1 VSDLL
6 KKICFSDMTTKHIL
20 AITGG
25 VGGAKLA
32 LGLSKLLGPEDL
44 SFMVNT
50 GDDFT
55 HLGFP
60 ISPDI
65 DTLLYTLSGT
75 CNTDTGW
82 GRSEES
88 WQFMQALKEMGA
100 ETWFALGDKDLAM
113 HVERRRLLDSGLTL
127 GAATAALARSFG
139 IAHRILPMSND
150 RVSTRVLTRQGKMD
164 FQHYFVREKCEPPV
178 TGFEFEGATQA
189 LVHPDISELL
199 NSPGLK
205 GIILCPSNPFVSID
219 PILSIPGFREQLKA
233 CRAPVIAV
241 SPVIGGAAV
250 KGPTVKMMQELKIP
264 NTADSVASH
273 YAEFLDGFVVDIKDS
288 ALTGVI
294 ENMSINSLATN
305 TLMKTLEDRIDLART
320 CLEFIDQLVRR

>member
-1 VSDLL
+1 
-6 KKICFSDMTTKHIL
+6 MTTKHIL

-75 CNTDTGW
+75 CNTETGW
-82 GRSEES
+82 GRSEEG

-127 GAATAALARSFG
+127 GAATASLAKSFG

-164 FQHYFVREKCEPPV
+164 FQHYFVREKCEPSV
-178 TGFEFEGATQA
+178 TGFEFEGAAQA
-189 LVHPDISELL
+189 LIHPDISELL

-219 PILSIPGFREQLKA
+219 PILSIHGFREQLKA

-250 KGPTVKMMQELKIP
+250 KGPTVKMMRELDIP
-264 NTADSVASH
+264 NTADSVALH
-273 YAEFLDGFVVDIKDS
+273 YADFLDGFVVDIKDGD
-288 ALTGVI
+288 LI
-294 ENMSINSLATN
+294 HIIDKMNINSVVSN
-305 TLMKTLEDRIDLART
+305 ILMKTLEDRIDLART

>member
-1 VSDLL
+1 
-6 KKICFSDMTTKHIL
+6 MTTKHIL

-32 LGLSKLLGPEDL
+32 LGLSKLLGPDDL

-65 DTLLYTLSGT
+65 DTLVYTLSGT
-75 CNTDTGW
+75 CNTETGW
-82 GRSEES
+82 GRSEEG
-88 WQFMQALKEMGA
+88 WQFMQALKELGA

-113 HVERRRLLDSGLTL
+113 HVERRRLLERGLTL
-127 GAATAALARSFG
+127 GAATASLAKSFG

-150 RVSTRVLTRQGKMD
+150 RVSTCVLTRQGKMD
-164 FQHYFVREKCEPPV
+164 FQHYFVREKCEPSV
-178 TGFEFEGATQA
+178 TGFEFAGAAQA
-189 LVHPDISELL
+189 LVNPDISELL
-199 NSPGLK
+199 DSPGLK

-219 PILSIPGFREQLKA
+219 PILAIRGFREQLKT

-250 KGPTVKMMQELKIP
+250 KGPTVKMMRELNIP
-264 NTADSVASH
+264 NTADSVALH
-273 YAEFLDGFVVDIKDS
+273 YADFLDGFIVDIKDGD
-288 ALTGVI
+288 LVDKI
-294 ENMSINSLATN
+294 EKMDINSVASR

-320 CLEFIDQLVRR
+320 CLEFIDQLGACRT

>member
-1 VSDLL
+1 
-6 KKICFSDMTTKHIL
+6 MTTKHIL

-65 DTLLYTLSGT
+65 DTLVYTLSGT
-75 CNTDTGW
+75 CNTETGW
-82 GRSEES
+82 GRSEEG

-113 HVERRRLLDSGLTL
+113 HVERRRLLDSGFTL
-127 GAATAALARSFG
+127 AAATASLARSFG
-139 IAHRILPMSND
+139 IVHQILPMSND
-150 RVSTRVLTRQGKMD
+150 RVSTRVLTRQGTMD
-164 FQHYFVREKCEPPV
+164 FQHYFVREKCEPSV
-178 TGFEFEGATQA
+178 TGFEFEGAEVA
-189 LVHPDISELL
+189 HINPDIIDLL

-205 GIILCPSNPFVSID
+205 GVVLCPSNPYVSID

-250 KGPTVKMMQELKIP
+250 KGPTVKMMQELNIP

-288 ALTGVI
+288 DLTAVI
-294 ENMSINSLATN
+294 ENMSINSFATD
-305 TLMKTLEDRIDLART
+305 TLMKTLGDRINLGRT
-320 CLEFIDQLVRR
+320 CLEFIDQLSRR

>member
-1 VSDLL
+1 
-6 KKICFSDMTTKHIL
+6 MTTKHIL

-75 CNTDTGW
+75 CNTETGW
-82 GRSEES
+82 GRSEEG

-127 GAATAALARSFG
+127 GAATASLAKSFG

-164 FQHYFVREKCEPPV
+164 FQHYFVREKCEPSV
-178 TGFEFEGATQA
+178 TGFEFEGAAQA

-219 PILSIPGFREQLKA
+219 PILSIHGFREQLKT

-250 KGPTVKMMQELKIP
+250 KGPTVKMMRELDIP
-264 NTADSVASH
+264 NTADSVALH
-273 YAEFLDGFVVDIKDS
+273 YADFLDGFVVDFQDGDLINIIDK
-288 ALTGVI
+288 
-294 ENMSINSLATN
+294 MSINSVVSN
-305 TLMKTLEDRIDLART
+305 ILMKTLKDRIDLART
-320 CLEFIDQLVRR
+320 CLEFIDQLVKR

>member
-1 VSDLL
+1 
-6 KKICFSDMTTKHIL
+6 MTTKHIL

-32 LGLSKLLGPEDL
+32 LGLSKLLGPDDL

-65 DTLLYTLSGT
+65 DTLVYTLSGT
-75 CNTDTGW
+75 CNTETGW
-82 GRSEES
+82 GRSEEG
-88 WQFMQALKEMGA
+88 WQFMQALKELGA

-113 HVERRRLLDSGLTL
+113 HVERRRLLERGLTL
-127 GAATAALARSFG
+127 GAATASLAKSFG

-150 RVSTRVLTRQGKMD
+150 RVSTCVLTRQGKMD
-164 FQHYFVREKCEPPV
+164 FQHYFVREKCEPSV
-178 TGFEFEGATQA
+178 TGFEFAGAAQA
-189 LVHPDISELL
+189 LVNPDISELL
-199 NSPGLK
+199 DSPGLK

-219 PILSIPGFREQLKA
+219 PILAIRGFREQLKT

-250 KGPTVKMMQELKIP
+250 KGPTVKMMRELNIP
-264 NTADSVASH
+264 NTADSVALH
-273 YAEFLDGFVVDIKDS
+273 YADFLDGFIVDIKDGD
-288 ALTGVI
+288 LVDKI
-294 ENMSINSLATN
+294 EKMDINSVASR

>member
-1 VSDLL
+1 
-6 KKICFSDMTTKHIL
+6 MTTKHIL

-32 LGLSKLLGPEDL
+32 LGLSKLLGPDDL

-65 DTLLYTLSGT
+65 DTLVYTLSGT
-75 CNTDTGW
+75 CNTETGW
-82 GRSEES
+82 GRSEEG
-88 WQFMQALKEMGA
+88 WQFMQALKELGA

-127 GAATAALARSFG
+127 GAATASLAKSFG

-150 RVSTRVLTRQGKMD
+150 RVSTCVLTRQGKMD
-164 FQHYFVREKCEPPV
+164 FQHYFVREKCEPSV
-178 TGFEFEGATQA
+178 TGFEFAGAAQA
-189 LVHPDISELL
+189 LVNPDISELL
-199 NSPGLK
+199 DSPGLK

-219 PILSIPGFREQLKA
+219 PILAIRGFREQLKT
-233 CRAPVIAV
+233 CLAPVIAV

-250 KGPTVKMMQELKIP
+250 KGPTVKMMRELNIP
-264 NTADSVASH
+264 NTADSVALH
-273 YAEFLDGFVVDIKDS
+273 YADFLDGFIVDIKDGD
-288 ALTGVI
+288 LVDKI
-294 ENMSINSLATN
+294 EKMDINSVASR

-320 CLEFIDQLVRR
+320 CLEFIDQLGACRT

>member
-1 VSDLL
+1 
-6 KKICFSDMTTKHIL
+6 MTTKHIL

>member
-1 VSDLL
+1 
-6 KKICFSDMTTKHIL
+6 MTTKHIL

-75 CNTDTGW
+75 CNTETGW
-82 GRSEES
+82 GRSEEG

-127 GAATAALARSFG
+127 GAATASLAKSFG

-164 FQHYFVREKCEPPV
+164 FQHYFVREKCEPSV
-178 TGFEFEGATQA
+178 TGFEFEGAAQA
-189 LVHPDISELL
+189 LIHPDISELL

-219 PILSIPGFREQLKA
+219 PILSIHGFREQLKT

-250 KGPTVKMMQELKIP
+250 KGPTVKMMRELDIP
-264 NTADSVASH
+264 NTADSVALH
-273 YAEFLDGFVVDIKDS
+273 YADFLDGFVVDIKDGD
-288 ALTGVI
+288 LI
-294 ENMSINSLATN
+294 HIIYKMNINSVVSN
-305 TLMKTLEDRIDLART
+305 ILMKTLEDRIDLART

>member
-1 VSDLL
+1 
-6 KKICFSDMTTKHIL
+6 MAGKHIL

-32 LGLSKLLGPEDL
+32 LGLSKLLAPEEL

-65 DTLLYTLSGT
+65 DTLVYTLSGT
-75 CNTDTGW
+75 CNTETGW

-88 WQFMQALKEMGA
+88 WQFMQALKEMGS

-113 HVERRRLLDSGLTL
+113 HVERRRLLDGGATLT
-127 GAATAALARSFG
+127 AATYALARSFG
-139 IAHRILPMSND
+139 IKHLILPMSDD
-150 RVSTRVLTRQGKMD
+150 RISTRVLTAQGMMD
-164 FQHYFVREKCEPPV
+164 FQHYFVREKCAPPV
-178 TGFEFEGATQA
+178 TGFEFDGAGQA
-189 LVHPDISELL
+189 RVNPQIIELL
-199 NSPGLK
+199 NSASLK
-205 GIILCPSNPFVSID
+205 GVILCPSNPYVSID
-219 PILSIPGFREQLKA
+219 PILSVAGFREQLSH
-233 CRAPVIAV
+233 CQAPVIAV

-250 KGPTVKMMQELKIP
+250 KGPTVKIMQELHIP

-273 YAEFLDGFVVDIKDS
+273 YADFLAGFVIDRKDAELVEAIKKM
-288 ALTGVI
+288 G
-294 ENMSINSLATN
+294 INAMVTN
-305 TLMKTLEDRIDLART
+305 TLMKTTGDRVHLGRA
-320 CLEFIDQLVRR
+320 CLEFIDQLLRR